1 LWVGNKLIY
10 FIQINPFELNDEDV
24 KNIRPT
30 SSENLLSEVNKKNG
44 DCIRLVTLSE
54 IYFSGKIL
62 LSSALCFY
70 KHFSEQSA
78 IIFPKLDCDKRLVLV
93 KIKFVVVSSTE

>member
-30 SSENLLSEVNKKNG
+30 SSENLLSEVNKKKR
-44 DCIRLVTLSE
+44 RLCTSCRIERNTFFQVRY
-54 IYFSGKIL
+54 YFHLRFVFINIL
-62 LSSALCFY
+62 MDHLPLF
-70 KHFSEQSA
+70 
-78 IIFPKLDCDKRLVLV
+78 FP
-93 KIKFVVVSSTE
+93 S